1 MLLTKNGP
9 RDMVNVSNSR
19 ECITMK
25 YESVQQALEA
35 LKKLEQTQAAYNHAM
50 GVLYL
55 DATTAA
61 PSDTWEGRG
70 KTMEILSQVTYDLLA
85 NPENGELLTFLEA
98 HSGELNPQEKR
109 EVEVIRKSYDQIHRI
124 PAEEYVAYSVLL
136 NDAQN
141 VWHRAKNDD
150 DFAAFAP
157 YLEKIVSFNRKF
169 AGYYHP
175 EMAPYDALLNEYE
188 EGLNMATL
196 DAFFAQL
203 RRTIVPLLEKVCQAE
218 PIDDSFLYRH
228 YPVEIQRK
236 FSDYLMEVMGLD
248 RSHCGIAETEHPYTT
263 NFNNKDVRITTHYY
277 EDNLVSSMF
286 SVIHEGG
293 HALYELGA
301 DDRYNYTALA
311 GGVSMGIHESQS
323 RFYENIIGRSEAF
336 VHAIFPKAKELFP
349 EQLQDVDETMF
360 YRAINKAQPSLI
372 RTEADELT
380 YALHVMVR
388 YEIEKQ
394 LIAGTLEVKD
404 VPGEWKRLYREYL
417 GVEVPNDRQGCL
429 QDSHWSGGS
438 IGYFPSY
445 ALGSAYGPQM
455 LYKMEQ
461 DLGDIWTDVSRG
473 DLSKVTGW
481 LREHIHRH
489 ASFYKP
495 GELFANVCGKFDAKY
510 YTDCLAEK
518 YTKLYHL

>member
-1 MLLTKNGP
+1 
-9 RDMVNVSNSR
+9 
-19 ECITMK
+19 MK
-25 YESVQQALEA
+25 YESVQQAREA
-35 LKKLEQTQAAYNHAM
+35 LKKLEQTQAAYNHAL

-70 KTMEILSQVTYDLLA
+70 KTMEVMSQITYDLLV
-85 NPENGELLTFLEA
+85 NDENNELLSYLEA
-98 HSGELNPQEKR
+98 HADELDAQTKR
-109 EVEVIRKSYDQIHRI
+109 EVEVLRKSYDQIHRI
-124 PAEEYVAYSVLL
+124 PAEEYVAYSVLI
-136 NDAQN
+136 NDAES
-141 VWHRAKNDD
+141 VWHKAKPED

-157 YLEKIVSFNRKF
+157 YLEKIVDYNRKF

-188 EGLNMATL
+188 EGMNVETL

-203 RRTIVPLLEKVCQAE
+203 RQTIVPLIEKIRATKQ
-218 PIDDSFLYRH
+218 IDDAFLYRH

-236 FSDYLMEVMGLD
+236 LSDYLMEVMGID
-248 RSHCGIAETEHPYTT
+248 RTHCGIAETEHPFTT
-263 NFNNKDVRITTHYY
+263 NFNNKDVRITTHYF

-301 DDRYNYTALA
+301 DDCYNYTALA

-323 RFYENIIGRSEAF
+323 RFYENIIGRSPAY
-336 VHAIFPKAKELFP
+336 VHAVFPKLKELFP
-349 EQLQDVDETMF
+349 EQLADVDETMF
-360 YRAINKAQPSLI
+360 YRAINKAEPSLI

-380 YALHVMVR
+380 YCLHIMVR

-394 LIAGTLEVKD
+394 LIGGTLAVKD
-404 VPGEWKRLYREYL
+404 VPAEWKRLYKKYL
-417 GVEVPNDRQGCL
+417 GVDVPSDREGCL

-445 ALGSAYGPQM
+445 ALGSAYGAQM
-455 LYKMEQ
+455 LHKMQEEI
-461 DLGDIWTDVSRG
+461 GDIWADVAKG
-473 DLSKVTGW
+473 DLSKVTDW
-481 LREHIHRH
+481 LRGHIHRY
-489 ASFYKP
+489 ASFKKP
-495 GELFANVCGKFDAKY
+495 GELFESVCGKFDAKY
-510 YTDCLAEK
+510 YTDYLTEK
-518 YTKLYHL
+518 YTKLYGL

>member
-1 MLLTKNGP
+1 
-9 RDMVNVSNSR
+9 
-19 ECITMK
+19 MK
-25 YESVQQALEA
+25 YDSVRQALDA
-35 LKKLEQTQAAYNHAM
+35 LRKLEQTQAAYDHAI
-50 GVLYL
+50 GVLQL

-85 NPENGELLTFLEA
+85 NPENGELLSYLEA
-98 HSGELNPQEKR
+98 HREELDPQARR
-109 EVEVIRKSYDQIHRI
+109 EVEVLRKHYDQIHRI

-141 VWHRAKNDD
+141 VWHKAKLED
-150 DFAAFAP
+150 DFQAFAP
-157 YLEKIVSFNRKF
+157 YLEKIVAYNRKF

-203 RRTIVPLLEKVCQAE
+203 RETIVPLLAKVREAE
-218 PIDDSFLYRH
+218 PIEDSFLYKQ

-236 FSDYLMEVMGLD
+236 FSDYLMEVLGLD
-248 RSHCGIAETEHPYTT
+248 RTHCGIAETEHPYTI
-263 NFNNKDVRITTHYY
+263 NFNNKDVRITTHYH
-277 EDNLVSSMF
+277 EENLVSSMF

-336 VHAIFPKAKELFP
+336 IHAIFPKIRELFP
-349 EQLQDVDETMF
+349 EQLQDVDETLF
-360 YRAINKAQPSLI
+360 YRAINRAEPSLI

-380 YALHVMVR
+380 YALHIMVR

-394 LIAGTLEVKD
+394 LIAGTLAVQD
-404 VPGEWKRLYREYL
+404 IPGEWKRLYREYL

-455 LYKMEQ
+455 LSKMEE
-461 DLGDIWTDVSRG
+461 DLGDVWSDVARG
-473 DLSKVTGW
+473 DLSRVTGW

-495 GELFANVCGKFDAKY
+495 GELFERVCGKFDARY
-510 YTDCLAEK
+510 YTDYLTRK
-518 YTKLYHL
+518 YTELYHL